1 MISAHSDNLPKTY
14 QNVLSTESKIW
25 QDREFAAHTPEWRKT
40 VMVEKEPWQFCL
52 YLLNSE
58 HPKPPFFSL
67 KSIVKALIQN
77 GT

>member
-14 QNVLSTESKIW
+14 QNVLSIESKIW
-25 QDREFAAHTPEWRKT
+25 QDREFAAHTRMEKNSDGRKGT
-40 VMVEKEPWQFCL
+40 MAVFVISLEFRTPQT
-52 YLLNSE
+52 S
-58 HPKPPFFSL
+58 FFSL